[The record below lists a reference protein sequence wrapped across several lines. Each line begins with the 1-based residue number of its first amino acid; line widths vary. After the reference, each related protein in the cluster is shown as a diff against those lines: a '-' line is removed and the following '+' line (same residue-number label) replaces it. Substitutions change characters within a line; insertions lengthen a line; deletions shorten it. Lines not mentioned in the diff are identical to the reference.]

1 MSEERKSLEQQIEPP
16 QDEPLGIETEA
27 HSGRDRSTSD
37 AYFPPNPPP
46 SSPHGAI
53 AVPFSLPPPP
63 FSEEGDTSFSRS
75 IDAILATQTEREVAE
90 EARKA
95 AALSKRA
102 SNVLKLTQEKANLEK
117 ELRELEE

>member
-1 MSEERKSLEQQIEPP
+1 MSEEKKSLEQQIAPP
-16 QDEPLGIETEA
+16 QDEPLGIDTEA

-37 AYFPPNPPP
+37 AHFPPNPPP

-53 AVPFSLPPPP
+53 VIPFSLPAPP

-90 EARKA
+90 ECVPLT
-95 AALSKRA
+95 LSTTLSLRHQIPLLWGF
-102 SNVLKLTQEKANLEK
+102 SNP
-117 ELRELEE
+117 